1 MLQLE
6 ATVQRLAGSQSV
18 HDPPRTQQP
27 ITQQQTT
34 SAGGATATEIP
45 ASPEAQNPAL
55 QRTAQESVQ
64 LTNTNVVQPN
74 SLQASYHPE
83 SGMDEGH

>member
-18 HDPPRTQQP
+18 HDPPRTQQS
-27 ITQQQTT
+27 ITQQQTM
-34 SAGGATATEIP
+34 SAGGAPATEIP
-45 ASPEAQNPAL
+45 ASPETQNPAL
-55 QRTAQESVQ
+55 QRTTPEPLQQ
-64 LTNTNVVQPN
+64 TNTNVVQPN